1 MEVSLMLQN
10 SDLGRFRQL
19 LELKLSE
26 LDQFGVGITSRDQAV
41 ELDQSKVGRLSRM
54 DALQQQAML
63 DATRARAQRERLR
76 IQSALSR
83 IEQGDYGR
91 CVQCDEPIALGRL
104 NFDPATPLCIGCASR
119 LEGA

>member
-1 MEVSLMLQN
+1 MLQN
-10 SDLGRFRQL
+10 SDLSRFRQL

-26 LDQFGVGITSRDQAV
+26 LDQFGTGMTSRDQAV

-63 DATRARAQRERLR
+63 DATRIRTQHERVR

-83 IEQGDYGR
+83 IEQGEYGR
-91 CVQCDEPIALGRL
+91 CVQCDEPIAPGRL
-104 NFDPATPLCIGCASR
+104 NFDPATPLCIDCASR
-119 LEGA
+119 LDSA

>member
-1 MEVSLMLQN
+1 MLEKAEL
-10 SDLGRFRQL
+10 SRFRQL

-26 LDQFGVGITSRDQAV
+26 LNQFGVGMTSRDQAV

-63 DATRARAQRERLR
+63 DATKARAQRECVR

-83 IEQGDYGR
+83 IDQGEYGR
-91 CVQCDEPIALGRL
+91 CVQCDDPIAIGRL
-104 NFDPATPLCIGCASR
+104 EFDAATPLCMACASR